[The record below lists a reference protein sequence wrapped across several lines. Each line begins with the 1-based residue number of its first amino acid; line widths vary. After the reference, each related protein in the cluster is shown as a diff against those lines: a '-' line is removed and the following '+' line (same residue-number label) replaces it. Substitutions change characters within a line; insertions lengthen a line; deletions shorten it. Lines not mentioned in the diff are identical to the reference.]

1 MSRSQYLVVN
11 KPLDAQVQQ
20 SSEVQ
25 ITKNYSYVFLWEGK
39 QCTVNGITFV
49 AARTII
55 TWALSELKMQAE
67 NPDAFY
73 FCVAGSNDRWTGN
86 RIVPWEGF
94 GGAQLLLHRALPAA
108 SEFLMDSSQLARSP
122 QPSSSPAATRVATQR
137 ESCSVIVSFKTMNDH
152 RHPFSKSS
160 DTTVTSILEE
170 YLRVGFALQFH
181 RIADLPQ

>member
-1 MSRSQYLVVN
+1 MSKSQYLVVN
-11 KPLDAQVQQ
+11 MPLDAQVQQ

-25 ITKNYSYVFLWEGK
+25 ITKNYSYVFLWDGK

-67 NPDAFY
+67 SPDSFY

-108 SEFLMDSSQLARSP
+108 GEFRMESSHLARSP
-122 QPSSSPAATRVATQR
+122 QLRSSPAATRVATQQ
-137 ESCSVIVSFKTMNDH
+137 ETCSVIVSFKTMNDH

-160 DTTVTSILEE
+160 DTAVTSILEE
-170 YLRVGFALQFH
+170 YLRVGLELLFH